1 MRPLPTV
8 QTSGTRM
15 FQLSEVADIVMG
27 QSPPGTSYNERGEGL
42 PFFQGKA
49 EFGEDFPTPVK
60 WCSAPS
66 RIAESG
72 DILMSVR
79 APVGPTNVASE
90 RCCIGR
96 GLAAIRA
103 RTTTVEA
110 DYLLLFFKYLEP
122 VLATK
127 GQGSTFTAINK
138 KELHSLPVPVPS
150 LDEQRNMVDILK
162 RADGIRRLRRQA
174 QETVQQ
180 LIPALFID
188 MFGDPA
194 TNPRSYSVRTVG
206 EIADVQGGLQV
217 TRKRADFPIERPY
230 LRVANVYRNRLDLS
244 EVKTIRLTQAEL
256 ERVRLQAGDL
266 LVVEGHGN
274 KDEVG
279 RCAIWDASIVDCVHQ
294 NHLIRVRPNR
304 EAVLPEFLS
313 TYLNSA
319 GGREH
324 LLRQGKTT
332 SGLNTI
338 STANVKTAP
347 VFVPQLDHQ
356 KAFVERLAMT
366 SSIGQ
371 QQETAHLLS
380 ESTFQSLLHKAFSGN
395 L

>member
-1 MRPLPTV
+1 M
-8 QTSGTRM
+8 SSHETR
-15 FQLSEVADIVMG
+15 QLGDVCIQDRVSVKAG
-27 QSPPGTSYNERGEGL
+27 ERGDLRYIGLEGIEPETGSFIEGELSKTPDAPKANSFYFTSRHVLYGKLRPYLNKVATPEFEGKCSTEIIPLL
-42 PFFQGKA
+42 PDESLNRDYLAYFLRSPQ
-49 EFGEDFPTPVK
+49 VV
-60 WCSAPS
+60 S
-66 RIAESG
+66 RISRQTAG
-72 DILMSVR
+72 ARMPR
-79 APVGPTNVASE
+79 ADMGVVL
-90 RCCIGR
+90 
-96 GLAAIRA
+96 GLEI
-103 RTTTVEA
+103 
-110 DYLLLFFKYLEP
+110 
-122 VLATK
+122 
-127 GQGSTFTAINK
+127 
-138 KELHSLPVPVPS
+138 PVPS
-150 LDEQRNMVDILK
+150 LSDQHSIVDILK
-162 RADGIRRLRRQA
+162 RADSIRRLRKQA
-174 QETVQQ
+174 QDTARQ
-180 LIPALFID
+180 LILALFID

-356 KAFVERLAMT
+356 KAFVERLAVT

>member
-1 MRPLPTV
+1 
-8 QTSGTRM
+8 M